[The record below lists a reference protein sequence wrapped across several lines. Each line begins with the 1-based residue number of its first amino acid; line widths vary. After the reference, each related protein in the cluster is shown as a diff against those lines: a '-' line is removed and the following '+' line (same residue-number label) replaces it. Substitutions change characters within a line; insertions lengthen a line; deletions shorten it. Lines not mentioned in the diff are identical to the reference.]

1 MMLSFRTALRG
12 PFSPV
17 IKAASGLLALLAFCS
32 VGFAEESPAA
42 KPTAGPIEPA
52 AAVSATLPETPQP
65 HQFWDRKNQ
74 LLFAGV
80 AGVNAADFAVT
91 RSNLENGGK
100 ELNPITRLFSGS
112 TAGLL
117 ANFTGE
123 TVATMGISYLFHKTG
138 HHRMERIT
146 SAVAMSVS
154 THAVI
159 YSSLHRR

>member
-1 MMLSFRTALRG
+1 MMWIHRSALRA
-12 PFSPV
+12 SSAPV
-17 IKAASGLLALLAFCS
+17 IKTATVLLAFAALC
-32 VGFAEESPAA
+32 GATFAEESPAA
-42 KPTAGPIEPA
+42 KPTSGPIEPTA
-52 AAVSATLPETPQP
+52 VVSAPLPEAPQP

-80 AGVNAADFAVT
+80 AGMNAADFAVT
-91 RSNLENGGK
+91 RSNLRNGGR

-112 TAGLL
+112 TAGLI

-138 HHRMERIT
+138 HHRLERIT

-159 YSSLHRR
+159 YSSIHRR